1 MMNTPK
7 ISILVPVYNVE
18 KYLQRCVDSVL
29 AQDFTNWEMILVDD
43 VTLTV
48 VWMCDAFTAKDT
60 RIKVIHQ
67 ENRGAHAARKAGFE
81 HAKGEYLVFLDPDD
95 YLLPKAL
102 SSLYAKAIES
112 KYDIVKGA
120 NLRVRNNGTSSIET
134 PILSGKEIVGEEN
147 YLFAL
152 LSYHILPYLWGAFT
166 ERHYFLKK
174 YSSLRQTYP
183 SEKTG

>member
-1 MMNTPK
+1 M
-7 ISILVPVYNVE
+7 
-18 KYLQRCVDSVL
+18 
-29 AQDFTNWEMILVDD
+29 
-43 VTLTV
+43 
-48 VWMCDAFTAKDT
+48 
-60 RIKVIHQ
+60 
-67 ENRGAHAARKAGFE
+67 
-81 HAKGEYLVFLDPDD
+81 FLDPDD

-152 LSYHILPYLWGAFT
+152 LSYHILPYLWGHLQKDIIF
-166 ERHYFLKK
+166 
-174 YSSLRQTYP
+174 
-183 SEKTG
+183 